1 MNRLSGTQLTII
13 ATFFAGVVLLA
24 SVAGGDVTNLDSIE
38 LAQTPTATTYL
49 INPTSVVQYQE
60 YALEEPKRLVIDLV
74 GVKNAVESTK
84 LQADGRFVSAVRA
97 SQFQSEPDLVTRV
110 VFELA
115 EGTKYKVSRKGTAV
129 EVVFTGPAADVMGA
143 NMGGTPPTAPT
154 TDAAPEE
161 NAWFE
166 VPDEPTD
173 VEAPAETTEEKKAE
187 EKKPADADKPA
198 DTPADATKPADT
210 PAPAPKNAPAPAA
223 APAVAPKNA
232 PAVAPK
238 NATAS
243 PAFVSDMPA
252 GTPVTNDDK
261 GGSWEDVESAWPQ
274 PSEFEAQTNA
284 TDEVAMSQSN
294 PSRVPVEMSTPL
306 YGSSLANQ
314 PLTIDVQGADIKTVL
329 RSISEF
335 SGVNIVAAPDVEGPV
350 VIHLKNVPWKEA
362 LDSILR
368 SQGYG
373 WRDDYGII
381 RVAPIEQLQEDEVKA
396 VTVDRKKEENASLST
411 RVIKLNYL
419 NAREVKNAMAK
430 VTSPRGTV
438 EAETGTNSVIVAEVP
453 ARIDRIVQMIIDM
466 DQKLRQV
473 EIVAKMVDVDHKY
486 TRELGVS
493 WSALNLQSGAFAGD
507 IVSGQRVLAPF
518 STVRVGTV
526 QSWGDVTAIVDALEK
541 DNKANIVS
549 NPKITTADNKEASI
563 LVGKEIPLIVS
574 DEAGNPITEL
584 KKIGVILRVTP
595 HVNSDGTITMD
606 LHPELS
612 DLASEA
618 TVQGGVIINLQEA
631 DTRVVVKDG
640 ETAVIGGLISDV
652 ESLSRNGVPILK
664 DMPLLGPLFRYES
677 KAVQKRELL
686 IFVTPKIV
694 G

>member
-1 MNRLSGTQLTII
+1 
-13 ATFFAGVVLLA
+13 
-24 SVAGGDVTNLDSIE
+24 
-38 LAQTPTATTYL
+38 
-49 INPTSVVQYQE
+49 
-60 YALEEPKRLVIDLV
+60 
-74 GVKNAVESTK
+74 
-84 LQADGRFVSAVRA
+84 
-97 SQFQSEPDLVTRV
+97 
-110 VFELA
+110 
-115 EGTKYKVSRKGTAV
+115 
-129 EVVFTGPAADVMGA
+129 
-143 NMGGTPPTAPT
+143 
-154 TDAAPEE
+154 
-161 NAWFE
+161 
-166 VPDEPTD
+166 
-173 VEAPAETTEEKKAE
+173 
-187 EKKPADADKPA
+187 
-198 DTPADATKPADT
+198 
-210 PAPAPKNAPAPAA
+210 
-223 APAVAPKNA
+223 
-232 PAVAPK
+232 
-238 NATAS
+238 
-243 PAFVSDMPA
+243 
-252 GTPVTNDDK
+252 
-261 GGSWEDVESAWPQ
+261 
-274 PSEFEAQTNA
+274 
-284 TDEVAMSQSN
+284 
-294 PSRVPVEMSTPL
+294 MSTPL